1 MRTSDVVVSLGLL
14 GLAFGLSPAVSFDGS
29 RTPEAATVAVPLPD
43 SGAAHPV
50 PGGSPLGSAT
60 PLAPL
65 PATTPGATL
74 PAPIPRSSLPSPL
87 EAFRSGTQALR
98 QGKTDQALMQLEY
111 AAEQGIPG
119 ALWKLGR
126 MYADGDG
133 VKMNKA
139 RAYEY
144 FRELT
149 RKHGHDSSGTP
160 NAGFVGKAF
169 VTLGLYHLEGIP
181 GALRADSEVAR
192 EMFREAATYYAD
204 AEAQYHLGRLY
215 LLGKGAPKNAIQ
227 AARWLSLSAKN
238 GDHRAQAVLGGM
250 LFNGEEVARQPARG
264 LFWLTVAKEGAGPD
278 EGWITEMYAKAF
290 TEATENDKATA
301 HTFLLD
307 WLKNRRE

>member
-1 MRTSDVVVSLGLL
+1 MRTSDVVLSLGLL

-29 RTPEAATVAVPLPD
+29 RTPEAATVAVPLPG
-43 SGAAHPV
+43 SGAAHSV

-65 PATTPGATL
+65 PATTPGAAL

-87 EAFRSGTQALR
+87 EAFRGGTQALR
-98 QGKTDQALMQLEY
+98 QGKTDQAVIQLEY

-149 RKHGHDSSGTP
+149 RKHGHDSPGTP

-181 GALRADSEVAR
+181 GALTR
-192 EMFREAATYYAD
+192 
-204 AEAQYHLGRLY
+204 RL
-215 LLGKGAPKNAIQ
+215 
-227 AARWLSLSAKN
+227 
-238 GDHRAQAVLGGM
+238 
-250 LFNGEEVARQPARG
+250 
-264 LFWLTVAKEGAGPD
+264 
-278 EGWITEMYAKAF
+278 
-290 TEATENDKATA
+290 
-301 HTFLLD
+301 
-307 WLKNRRE
+307 

>member
-29 RTPEAATVAVPLPD
+29 RTPEAATVAVPLPG
-43 SGAAHPV
+43 SGGATLA
-50 PGGSPLGSAT
+50 PGGNPLGSAT

-65 PATTPGATL
+65 PSTTPV
-74 PAPIPRSSLPSPL
+74 APLGVTPRSSLPSPL
-87 EAFRSGTQALR
+87 EAFRTGTQALR
-98 QGKTDQALMQLEY
+98 QGKTEQALMQLEY

-133 VKMNKA
+133 VKKDKA

-149 RKHGHDSSGTP
+149 RKHGHDSSDTP

-169 VTLGLYHLEGIP
+169 VTLGIYHLEGIP
-181 GALRADSEVAR
+181 GVLRADPEVAR
-192 EMFREAATYYAD
+192 EMFREAAAYYAD

-215 LLGKGAPKNAIQ
+215 LAGKGATKDAIQ

-250 LFNGEEVARQPARG
+250 LFSGEQVARQPARG

-278 EGWITEMYAKAF
+278 EGWITEMYAGAF
-290 TEATENDKATA
+290 ARATEHDKAMA
-301 HTFLLD
+301 HKFLLD
-307 WLKNRRE
+307 WLKDRRE